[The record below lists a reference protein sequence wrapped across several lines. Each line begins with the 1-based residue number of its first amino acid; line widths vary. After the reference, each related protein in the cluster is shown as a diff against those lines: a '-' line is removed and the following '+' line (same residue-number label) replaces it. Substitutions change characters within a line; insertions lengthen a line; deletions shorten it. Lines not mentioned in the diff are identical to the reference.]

1 MPNTIFTD
9 AGRALIAQCFAEN
22 NILDITELVFCDVPG
37 LNVNETPS
45 ATAPLPPLA
54 QIVHRAT
61 PSKGLFNPTTA
72 VFSTIIDAEIGDFYI
87 NYMGLMS
94 GTTLIAVSVMPR
106 HIKYATSEFKTGNS
120 LVKNFALELQNASAL
135 TGITIPAELWMW
147 DFDERYAALDH
158 DHDDQYEVINAVS
171 DHNASEA
178 PHPDKFEPLGA
189 VADHNEDPAAHG
201 GLLFPGAIV
210 ATTTSTVPDGYLECD
225 GASLT
230 RASYSGLF
238 TAIGT
243 IYGSADEDHFNIP
256 DYRGQF
262 LRGWDHGAG
271 IDPDVATRT
280 DSGDGSTTGDYVG
293 TKQTDALQNIT
304 GSYIGS
310 YGHSLSFSG
319 EVSGAF
325 SSSDISTSNRIANSG
340 SGAGYQTLSIDAS
353 LVART
358 ASETRPTNINVMYCI
373 KY

>member
-22 NILDITELVFCDVPG
+22 EILDITELVFCDVPG

-120 LVKNFALELQNASAL
+120 LVKNFALEIQNASAL

-171 DHNASEA
+171 NHNASEA

-189 VADHNEDPAAHG
+189 VATHNEDPAAHG
-201 GLLFPGAIV
+201 GINDENKANINFDNLTLPDALTNLGFNALRDTNGYQKLPGGLIIQWGNTGEGLSDQFKNITLPITYPNAHLCAM
-210 ATTTSTVPDGYLECD
+210 ATASKNGAVGGSSVISAHAYPTSTSQI
-225 GASLT
+225 SLGQ
-230 RASYSGLF
+230 SGL
-238 TAIGT
+238 
-243 IYGSADEDHFNIP
+243 DD
-256 DYRGQF
+256 
-262 LRGWDHGAG
+262 AG
-271 IDPDVATRT
+271 NNV
-280 DSGDGSTTGDYVG
+280 Y
-293 TKQTDALQNIT
+293 
-304 GSYIGS
+304 Y
-310 YGHSLSFSG
+310 
-319 EVSGAF
+319 
-325 SSSDISTSNRIANSG
+325 
-340 SGAGYQTLSIDAS
+340 LSIG
-353 LVART
+353 
-358 ASETRPTNINVMYCI
+358 Y
-373 KY
+373 